1 MKNIVIT
8 GASSGIGLAI
18 AKAFLNQGHRV
29 FGSVRSQADADKL
42 STELGSNFVPL
53 IFDVTDND
61 AVLAAAKIV
70 KDSVGTDGTS
80 RSNREGVSV
89 LVNNAGIAVS
99 GPLQHL
105 DIQALTQQFD
115 INVLG
120 VHRVTQAF
128 LSLLGATRDPSRFSR
143 DVPSVPKGKIINI
156 SSVNGFIYTPF
167 VGAYCGSKAALEAMS
182 DVLRRELSAFGVQ
195 VVIVQPGPIKT
206 PIWEKARQ
214 TVNFYPDTEY
224 ANALKSTLYGLEK
237 TEKTAIPAEK
247 VGDLVYKIS
256 LKTNPK
262 TRYLITPN
270 QTVIRLISFL
280 PPKWVDFILTFQM
293 KKKMLK

>member
-18 AKAFLNQGHRV
+18 ATAFLNQGCRV
-29 FGSVRSQADADKL
+29 FGSVRSKADADKL
-42 STELGSNFVPL
+42 STQLGNNFVPL
-53 IFDVTDND
+53 IFDVTNN
-61 AVLAAAKIV
+61 AAILEAAKIV
-70 KDSVGTDGTS
+70 KNTVGT
-80 RSNREGVSV
+80 EGVAV

-128 LSLLGATRDPSRFSR
+128 LSLLGATRD
-143 DVPSVPKGKIINI
+143 PSVPKGKIINI

-214 TVNFYPDTEY
+214 TVNFYPETEY
-224 ANALKSTLYGLEK
+224 ANALKSTLYGIEK

-270 QTVIRLISFL
+270 QTMIRLVSLL

-293 KKKMLK
+293 KKKIIT